1 MVSFSLIILPGSAEI
16 DLNGRLWKEAER
28 NLWVISTIL
37 HDVSALIVSFISRL
51 LFSLSSSFCP
61 YRAESRVCILRG
73 VSYCK
78 CRLPVMLWGP
88 WPVWTL
94 GHKKIIVSDPDI
106 YDQPGQVPPW
116 WCGAPSSS
124 DVTLATS
131 FYHQPVFMFMG
142 NSQILPQITVWRPIN
157 FWSNIWVGW
166 KLLHLNDY
174 TSFSHM
180 DHKTWATSWSFIH

>member
-1 MVSFSLIILPGSAEI
+1 M
-16 DLNGRLWKEAER
+16 
-28 NLWVISTIL
+28 
-37 HDVSALIVSFISRL
+37 HDVSALVVSFISRL

-157 FWSNIWVGW
+157 FCSNIWVGW
-166 KLLHLNDY
+166 KLPPSHIWIIKHGPLHSLVRKIYSFTTTIPRAQHVKYILN
-174 TSFSHM
+174 
-180 DHKTWATSWSFIH
+180 

>member
-1 MVSFSLIILPGSAEI
+1 MACL
-16 DLNGRLWKEAER
+16 D
-28 NLWVISTIL
+28 
-37 HDVSALIVSFISRL
+37 
-51 LFSLSSSFCP
+51 
-61 YRAESRVCILRG
+61 SRVW
-73 VSYCK
+73 S
-78 CRLPVMLWGP
+78 
-88 WPVWTL
+88 

-157 FWSNIWVGW
+157 FCSNIWVGW
-166 KLLHLNDY
+166 KLPP
-174 TSFSHM
+174 SHICM
-180 DHKTWATSWSFIH
+180 DHKTWATSFTNQNKIFIYNNNSTCPACVIHIELISKLYIFTDKKIPRLTLLAHLGIFWTKSFISCHLS